1 MVNFSYLIV
10 LVLAFIMF
18 MKSSS
23 IGEIFGVMSYPD
35 KLRKFHNKSVAQVGG
50 IIFFLSL
57 VFLGILNYQD
67 IDQILN
73 DFTQSI
79 TLKKMIFFLSFF
91 TLFFLGLIDD
101 RQNLNANTKLLFLL
115 LISYLLLISLSQ
127 QLIYLKFSFYK
138 NIDLFEYKSFFFIF
152 LFIFLINAMNMF
164 DGINLQSS
172 SYFLI
177 IWTYIVAYLGFDL
190 IIASTIIFL
199 VLFSVFNYNNKLFLG
214 DCGVYLLTF
223 FSFVYLLK
231 IYNFQKI
238 VTIDE
243 IVSLL
248 LLPSVDCCRV
258 ILIRLLNKQSP
269 FIGDR
274 EHFHYKLL
282 QKFSYKVTITLIFFG
297 SIMPIIFYKILNVGF
312 AITIITFFL
321 FYIICLL
328 PKKTTN

>member
-10 LVLAFIMF
+10 LVFAFIMF
-18 MKSSS
+18 MKSPA
-23 IGEIFGVMSYPD
+23 IGEIFGVMSCPD
-35 KLRKFHNKSVAQVGG
+35 KSRKFHNKPVAQVGG

-57 VFLGILNYQD
+57 VFLAILNYQD
-67 IDQILN
+67 LNIILN
-73 DFTQSI
+73 DLAQSSN
-79 TLKKMIFFLSFF
+79 LKKLFFLLSFI
-91 TLFFLGLIDD
+91 TLFFLGFIDD
-101 RQNLNANTKLLFLL
+101 RQNLNANTKLLFLVF
-115 LISYLLLISLSQ
+115 ISYLLLISLSQ

-138 NIDLFEYKSFFFIF
+138 DIDLFEYKSFFFIF
-152 LFIFLINAMNMF
+152 ILIFLINAMNMF

-177 IWTYIVAYLGFDL
+177 IWIYIVAYLGFDL
-190 IIASTIIFL
+190 IIASTVIFL

-214 DCGVYLLTF
+214 DCGAYLLTF
-223 FSFVYLLK
+223 VSFIYLLK
-231 IYNFQKI
+231 IYNTREI

-243 IVSLL
+243 IASLL
-248 LLPSVDCCRV
+248 LLPCIDCCRV

-297 SIMPIIFYKILNVGF
+297 SIMPIVIYKILNVSF
-312 AITIITFFL
+312 AITIIIFFF
-321 FYIICLL
+321 FYVICLL
-328 PKKTTN
+328 PKKTN

>member
-10 LVLAFIMF
+10 LVFAFIMF
-18 MKSSS
+18 MKSPT
-23 IGEIFGVMSYPD
+23 IGKIFGVMSYPD
-35 KLRKFHNKSVAQVGG
+35 KSRKFHNKSVAQVGG

-57 VFLGILNYQD
+57 VFLAILNYQD
-67 IDQILN
+67 LNIILN
-73 DFTQSI
+73 DLAQST
-79 TLKKMIFFLSFF
+79 TLKKLFFFLSFI
-91 TLFFLGLIDD
+91 TLFFLGFIDD
-101 RQNLNANTKLLFLL
+101 RQNLNANTKLLFLVL
-115 LISYLLLISLSQ
+115 VSYLLLLSLSQ

-138 NIDLFEYKSFFFIF
+138 DIDLFEYKSFFFIF
-152 LFIFLINAMNMF
+152 FFIFLINAMNMF

-190 IIASTIIFL
+190 IIAFTIIFL
-199 VLFSVFNYNNKLFLG
+199 VLFSFFNYNNRLFLG

-223 FSFVYLLK
+223 VSFIYLTK
-231 IYNFQKI
+231 IYNTREI

-243 IVSLL
+243 IASLL
-248 LLPSVDCCRV
+248 LLPCVDCCRV
-258 ILIRLLNKQSP
+258 ILFRLMNKKSP

-297 SIMPIIFYKILNVGF
+297 SIMPIIFYKILNVSF
-312 AITIITFFL
+312 TITIIIFFF

-328 PKKTTN
+328 PKKIS